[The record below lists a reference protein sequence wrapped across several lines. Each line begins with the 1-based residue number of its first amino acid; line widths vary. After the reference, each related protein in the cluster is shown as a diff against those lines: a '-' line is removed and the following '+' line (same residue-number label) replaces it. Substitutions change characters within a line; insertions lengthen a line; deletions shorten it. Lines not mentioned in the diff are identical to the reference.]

1 VLNGKEAPLSANGAV
16 LLMALVSVAATAI
29 EDKEL
34 SKNLGDLNQWLEQ
47 RGSTQRMNLRN

>member
-1 VLNGKEAPLSANGAV
+1 MLNGKEAPLSANGAV